1 MDTVSAISNKIQVK
15 FVIYLVVNCGLQMDK
30 KLLDDYLVKLK
41 KGEENALDSIYHL
54 TKRGVFSL
62 ALSIVGDPNTA
73 EDIMQDT
80 YLKIKEKILYYKDG
94 TNGYAWILTICRNL
108 SINYLNKNKRVEVMD
123 TSEHEYLNP
132 ITDKN
137 IEKEDMPIF
146 KIARQH
152 LNEFEMQVL
161 ILYSVYGYKH
171 REIASILN
179 KPLGSVLW
187 TYNNSIKKLQKIL
200 KKGVEK

>member
-1 MDTVSAISNKIQVK
+1 
-15 FVIYLVVNCGLQMDK
+15 
-30 KLLDDYLVKLK
+30 
-41 KGEENALDSIYHL
+41 
-54 TKRGVFSL
+54 
-62 ALSIVGDPNTA
+62 
-73 EDIMQDT
+73 MQDT

-171 REIASILN
+171 REIADILN

-200 KKGVEK
+200 KKGEEK

>member
-1 MDTVSAISNKIQVK
+1 
-15 FVIYLVVNCGLQMDK
+15 MDK

-200 KKGVEK
+200 KKGLKNESKRHLKQT